1 MRTYVIGPGGRRG
14 VWFFS
19 LDAAR
24 LAAVAGARATFALPY
39 YWSRMRLEK
48 KDSRIRYFSARRAR
62 KPVGC
67 EIAIETG
74 APIEKPGD
82 FEIFL
87 TARFRLYAER
97 RAQLLEA
104 EVAHEPWRLHQARV
118 LSWNES
124 LFAAAG
130 LPAAQGAPHVLYSP
144 WIDVIVGKPHPAAIY
159 SVAQRRHR
167 IDARRPP
174 RGHESRRQRD
184 YSKKRSRA
192 RERDR
197 IERAQPE
204 ENRVHRPRSPI
215 PPNAPIARPMAT
227 GRIDAANT
235 SSNTAWREA
244 PSAIRTP
251 ISCVLCA
258 TANATV
264 P

>member
-1 MRTYVIGPGGRRG
+1 MRQAWICLSFLHWPCPPADVRPLLPAGLELDTFDGVAWIGLVPFCITGLTPPRWPALPWVSHFLETNVRTYVIGPGGRRG

-62 KPVGC
+62 NPVGC

-159 SVAQRRHR
+159 S
-167 IDARRPP
+167 
-174 RGHESRRQRD
+174 
-184 YSKKRSRA
+184 
-192 RERDR
+192 
-197 IERAQPE
+197 
-204 ENRVHRPRSPI
+204 
-215 PPNAPIARPMAT
+215 
-227 GRIDAANT
+227 
-235 SSNTAWREA
+235 
-244 PSAIRTP
+244 
-251 ISCVLCA
+251 
-258 TANATV
+258 
-264 P
+264 